1 MLYPAELQA
10 LPQPRGVRLAQDFNL
25 CLGRMLKRYAS
36 IVLASLRGS
45 PYGKEYASPLHSL
58 RPC

>member
-25 CLGRMLKRYAS
+25 CLAGACSFGLFGLFRLF
-36 IVLASLRGS
+36 G
-45 PYGKEYASPLHSL
+45 
-58 RPC
+58 

>member
-25 CLGRMLKRYAS
+25 CPAS
-36 IVLASLRGS
+36 QAVEEDCYLVCLV
-45 PYGKEYASPLHSL
+45 EQD
-58 RPC
+58 